1 MNRPTTIK
9 VFGQKYKVRYDYES
23 EENNGLCDFQKNT
36 IHIATGLPDD
46 KTLRVLMHEITHA
59 IINETP
65 LCDRKRF
72 NNEEVCDIV
81 GFHFTDMLKDNPKLV
96 EWLIGELENN
106 EQPTKEQ
113 Q

>member
-1 MNRPTTIK
+1 MSNFVSWSYNGEIEYGYAPDEKNRI
-9 VFGQKYKVRYDYES
+9 GDYHLEGV
-23 EENNGLCDFQKNT
+23 EF
-36 IHIATGLPDD
+36 
-46 KTLRVLMHEITHA
+46 
-59 IINETP
+59 
-65 LCDRKRF
+65 DRKRF

-96 EWLIGELENN
+96 EWLIGELETN